1 MRMGV
6 KGIIAGAVLL
16 GSTVSGIASA
26 ENLLQIYEK
35 ALENDP
41 TFQAGFHEHEASKE
55 IYVQAR
61 ALLLPTIKLDYTTAD
76 TAVTINESDNPAFAN
91 TSDDYTDTDMTLS
104 LTQSLY
110 SFSNWAYFKQA
121 KEDVKRAASEL
132 EDVKQDLFMR
142 VSEGYF
148 AALREYDNYLS
159 VKSEVASLQKHHE
172 LVSQQREDG
181 LARVTDELDAQAR
194 LMQARAREVEIRNQ
208 LKDALQGLKEMTGHV
223 PTSLVGLGL
232 DMNLVEPTPGFPE
245 DWVEKSRVHN
255 PLVIAK
261 RFAASVAWQ
270 EVRRQK
276 GGHYPTL
283 DLVYTMNQ
291 RDSSGSVFNG
301 QNNLDTD
308 NMLIKLT
315 VPIYAGGAVSSKVR
329 ESVELHNK
337 AQDELNIEW
346 RAAER
351 ETYAAFDGVVGSI
364 AKVEALQNSVDA
376 YELGVDAKRTA
387 YESGLTS
394 SLSVLDAERDLFF
407 ARTDFS
413 SARYDYLINTLRLKR
428 AVGMLSID
436 DLKQVNSMLSGSEQ
450 AFEITARIMDS
461 RTYRTEVQAAR

>member
-26 ENLLQIYEK
+26 ENLLQVYEK

-55 IYVQAR
+55 IYSQAK
-61 ALLLPTIKLDYTTAD
+61 ALLLPTIKLDYSTTD
-76 TAVTINESDNPAFAN
+76 TSVTINQSDNPAFNRTA
-91 TSDDYTDTDMTLS
+91 DEYTAENMTLS

-194 LMQARAREVEIRNQ
+194 LMQARAREVEIRNE
-208 LKDALQGLKEMTGHV
+208 LKDALQGLKEMTGQV

-232 DMNLVEPTPGFPE
+232 DMNLVEPTPAYPE
-245 DWVEKSRVHN
+245 EWIEKSRANN

-261 RFAASVAWQ
+261 RYAASVAWQ

-283 DLVYTMNQ
+283 DLVYTTNQ
-291 RDSSGSVFNG
+291 RVTTGSVFDGANDI
-301 QNNLDTD
+301 DTED
-308 NMLIKLT
+308 MLLKLT

>member
-1 MRMGV
+1 MRKGV
-6 KGIIAGAVLL
+6 NGIIAGVVLL
-16 GSTVSGIASA
+16 GSSISGTASA
-26 ENLLQIYEK
+26 ENLLQVYEM

-55 IYVQAR
+55 IYSQAK
-61 ALLLPTIKLDYTTAD
+61 ALLLPTIKFDYSTTD
-76 TAVTINESDNPAFAN
+76 TSVTINKSDNPAFDR
-91 TSDDYTDTDMTLS
+91 TSDSYTADNMTLS
-104 LTQSLY
+104 LTQSVY
-110 SFSNWAYFKQA
+110 SYSNWAYFKQA
-121 KEDVKRAASEL
+121 KEDVKRVASEL

-148 AALREYDNYLS
+148 AALREYDNYTS
-159 VKSEVASLQKHHE
+159 VKSEVASLKKHYE

-181 LARVTDELDAQAR
+181 LARITDELDAQAR
-194 LMQARAREVEIRNQ
+194 FMQAKAREVEIRNA
-208 LKDALQGLKEMTGHV
+208 LKDALQGLKEMTGQV
-223 PTSLVGLGL
+223 PNSLVGLGL
-232 DMNLVEPTPGFPE
+232 DMNLVEPTPAFPE
-245 DWVEKSRVHN
+245 EWVEKSREHN

-261 RFAASVAWQ
+261 RYASSVAWQ

-283 DLVYTMNQ
+283 DLVFTTNQ
-291 RDSSGSVFNG
+291 RVTTGSVFDGANDI
-301 QNNLDTD
+301 DTED
-308 NMLIKLT
+308 LLLKLT

-329 ESVELHNK
+329 EAVELHNK
-337 AQDELNIEW
+337 AKDELQIEW
-346 RAAER
+346 LATER

-428 AVGMLSID
+428 AVGLLTLD
-436 DLKQVNSMLSGSEQ
+436 DLKQVNNMLSGNEQ
-450 AFEITARIMDS
+450 AFEITAHVMDS
-461 RTYRTEVQAAR
+461 RTYRSSNQAAR